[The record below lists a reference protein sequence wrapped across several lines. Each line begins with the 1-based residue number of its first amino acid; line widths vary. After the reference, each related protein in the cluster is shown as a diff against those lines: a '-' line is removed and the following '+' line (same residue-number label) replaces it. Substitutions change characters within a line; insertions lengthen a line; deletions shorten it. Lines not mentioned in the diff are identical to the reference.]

1 MTKEQIDDLKT
12 KGLIKVMQNE
22 IRDLLWQAH
31 NRLDDARKLD
41 DFDKH
46 VGNAKELISDAEQ
59 LMAELRELQ
68 NNSNPTP

>member
-12 KGLIKVMQNE
+12 KGLIQVIQNE

-31 NRLDDARKLD
+31 NRLDDARKLAG
-41 DFDKH
+41 FDKH

-68 NNSNPTP
+68 NNSIPTP

>member
-12 KGLIKVMQNE
+12 KGLIQVIQNE

-46 VGNAKELISDAEQ
+46 VGNATELIYDAEQ

-68 NNSNPTP
+68 NNSIPTP